1 MPLLTPRVIQ
11 RLTSAFDPL
20 EGRAICVPTWQGK
33 RGNPI
38 LWDARFA
45 SEMLE
50 VSGDVG
56 ARHLLGVHEAEV
68 CEVAMDDAAVLA
80 DVDSPADLEALTE
93 KL

>member
-1 MPLLTPRVIQ
+1 
-11 RLTSAFDPL
+11 
-20 EGRAICVPTWQGK
+20 
-33 RGNPI
+33 
-38 LWDARFA
+38 
-45 SEMLE
+45 MLE